1 MDSDRTLTVAV
12 GHKSAQVVVTEDG
25 GLELWLDG
33 CLRKRR
39 EPSLREPLYVWT
51 NVELHW
57 EEHRYVEARYWQGE
71 RRLEVTVNGLPVAPT
86 AKTRSRGRMIGAATP
101 EGKEV
106 N

>member
-1 MDSDRTLTVAV
+1 MDSDRTLAVAV

-39 EPSLREPLYVWT
+39 EPSARQPLYVWT

-57 EEHRYVEARYWQGE
+57 EEHRYVEARYWPGDG
-71 RRLEVTVNGLPVAPT
+71 RLEVTVNGEPAAPT
-86 AKTRSRGRMIGAATP
+86 APA
-101 EGKEV
+101 
-106 N
+106 